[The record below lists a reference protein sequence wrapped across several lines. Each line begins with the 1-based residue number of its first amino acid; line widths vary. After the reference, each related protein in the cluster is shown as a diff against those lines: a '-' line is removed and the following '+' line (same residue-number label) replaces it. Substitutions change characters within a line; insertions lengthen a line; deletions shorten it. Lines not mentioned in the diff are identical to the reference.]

1 MARNLDRKTEADSLC
16 TSEIDPFVRDPS
28 RFLRA
33 RKFDVQGAYAQFTS
47 AEDWRRTERID
58 QLYDSFSLPEFEMA
72 RQLYPQWTGR
82 RDNSGLPV
90 YVFEVASLTKE
101 KTDPYSK
108 DSSRLEPRI
117 VALYE
122 VREHGGPRSCLF
134 PARTRTDSR
143 FSIFLP
149 DPCARPDRSTWCS
162 TFCPS
167 RAPSRTRTKNRPSAA
182 APPSSTSRASR
193 CSASG
198 P

>member
-1 MARNLDRKTEADSLC
+1 MLCQVDLLSLP
-16 TSEIDPFVRDPS
+16 IRS

-47 AEDWRRTERID
+47 AEDWRRTEQID

-122 VREHGGPRSCLF
+122 VRGRGV
-134 PARTRTDSR
+134 
-143 FSIFLP
+143 
-149 DPCARPDRSTWCS
+149 
-162 TFCPS
+162 
-167 RAPSRTRTKNRPSAA
+167 
-182 APPSSTSRASR
+182 
-193 CSASG
+193 
-198 P
+198 

>member
-1 MARNLDRKTEADSLC
+1 MLPT
-16 TSEIDPFVRDPS
+16 PS

-47 AEDWRRTERID
+47 AEDWRRTEQID

-90 YVFEVASLTKE
+90 YVFEVATLTKE

-122 VREHGGPRSCLF
+122 VRGRGG
-134 PARTRTDSR
+134 
-143 FSIFLP
+143 
-149 DPCARPDRSTWCS
+149 
-162 TFCPS
+162 
-167 RAPSRTRTKNRPSAA
+167 
-182 APPSSTSRASR
+182 
-193 CSASG
+193 
-198 P
+198 

>member
-1 MARNLDRKTEADSLC
+1 MSPSCESASSQWNVGKAEHIVLSQTELVEHVS
-16 TSEIDPFVRDPS
+16 IPS

-47 AEDWRRTERID
+47 AEDWRRAEQID

-122 VREHGGPRSCLF
+122 VRADSLLPFMYAPDKLTLLSSTPDTSARRAPAAYGAVRLAPVERH
-134 PARTRTDSR
+134 PAR
-143 FSIFLP
+143 
-149 DPCARPDRSTWCS
+149 
-162 TFCPS
+162 
-167 RAPSRTRTKNRPSAA
+167 APRIAH
-182 APPSSTSRASR
+182 
-193 CSASG
+193 
-198 P
+198 